1 MILEVIFYDVVKRFA
16 RVACLLLFTLFFL
29 PSIYSQT
36 PVDTIDTDNGKMII
50 YSNRTWEYLKDLTFN
65 GVLNERIHEIISNNP
80 DLKYVQP
87 WDNSVCYTSGRKNDL
102 SKLKDT
108 LWLCVN
114 DEEHSD
120 FVCPVNGVVT
130 SRYGYRSGRHHSGI
144 DLDLDIGDTVKA
156 AWSGKVR
163 YAKYN
168 DGGFGNLVIIRHY
181 NGLETFYAHLSK
193 FLVVPD
199 QEVKAGDVIGLGG
212 NTGRSF
218 GPHLHFE
225 VRFYDAAMNPE
236 EVIDFNLKKCK
247 DDNLFVHASL
257 FLPGAKPTDIF
268 KASSQTTVVEE
279 TVVEEEPVVQA
290 ATRKYYKIRSGDT
303 LSEIAA
309 RNKTTVSKLC
319 QLNGIS
325 TRTTLQIGRSLRIQ

>member
-1 MILEVIFYDVVKRFA
+1 MKKRIISRGFVSM
-16 RVACLLLFTLFFL
+16 RVMLLFFSFTLSYFVF
-29 PSIYSQT
+29 SQS
-36 PVDTIDTDNGKMII
+36 PIDTIDTENGKMII
-50 YSNRTWEYLKDLTFN
+50 YANRTWEYLKDLTFN
-65 GVLNERIHEIISNNP
+65 GILNERIHEIITNNP
-80 DLKYVQP
+80 ELKYVQP

-114 DEEHSD
+114 DETHSE

-193 FLVVPD
+193 FSVVPD

-247 DDNLFVHASL
+247 DENLFVHASL
-257 FLPGAKPTDIF
+257 FLPGAKPSDTF
-268 KASSQTTVVEE
+268 KAESQTSEDPV
-279 TVVEEEPVVQA
+279 EEPVEEPIILA

-319 QLNGIS
+319 QLNGIN